1 MCMRYEVFGHPELIE
16 AIRALFPQINIKDY
30 PPFSA
35 NVALTEQAPIIFD

>member
-1 MCMRYEVFGHPELIE
+1 MRYEVFGHPELIE